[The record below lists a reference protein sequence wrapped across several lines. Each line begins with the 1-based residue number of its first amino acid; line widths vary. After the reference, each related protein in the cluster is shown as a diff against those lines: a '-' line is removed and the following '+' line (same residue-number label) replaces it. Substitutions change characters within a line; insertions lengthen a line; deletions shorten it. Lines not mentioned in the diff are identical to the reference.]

1 MRLLDDVT
9 RRSEPGV
16 TEETADGKKNELF
29 FPEVGTREDP
39 PEEEKGKAGQKA
51 GSKKP

>member
-9 RRSEPGV
+9 RRFQSGV
-16 TEETADGKKNELF
+16 TKEIADGKENELF